1 MINFFCSICIS
12 DKILHP
18 KYLDKNVAT
27 ANCDTCGSEL
37 QTSWTRPEVA
47 NDEELTLDEYNRVH
61 GLDNNTP

>member
-18 KYLDKNVAT
+18 KYLDKDVTKAD
-27 ANCDTCGSEL
+27 CDTCGSEL

-47 NDEELTLDEYNRVH
+47 KEEELTIDEYNRLH